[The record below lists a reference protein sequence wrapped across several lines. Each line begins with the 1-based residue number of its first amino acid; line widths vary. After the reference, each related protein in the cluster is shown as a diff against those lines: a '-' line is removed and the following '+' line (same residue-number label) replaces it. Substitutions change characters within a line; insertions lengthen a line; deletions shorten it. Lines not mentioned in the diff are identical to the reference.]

1 MIITFTGGVGGMSI
15 SYILTEG
22 FKRIPIE
29 SDVLDMMGRPTISLE
44 IGIIVITIL
53 GIMGVMSGLFPAM
66 KAASVSPVESLRY
79 E

>member
-1 MIITFTGGVGGMSI
+1 MSV

-29 SDVLDMMGRPTISLE
+29 SDVLDFMGRPTVSFE
-44 IGIIVITIL
+44 IGLIVIAIL
-53 GIMGVMSGLFPAM
+53 GIVGFIAGIFPAM
-66 KAASVSPVESLRY
+66 KAASVNPVESLRY

>member
-1 MIITFTGGVGGMSI
+1 MAI

-22 FKRIPIE
+22 FKRIPLE
-29 SDVLDMMGRPTISLE
+29 SDVLDFMGRPTISWE
-44 IGIIVITIL
+44 IGLVVIAIL
-53 GIMGVMSGLFPAM
+53 GLMGLISGLFPAM